1 MNTNRTVGTVLLV
14 IGVLVAG
21 LSGLC
26 TGAFLFDQ
34 ASSGVSTLDAEN
46 GVWILILLFG
56 GLPFLFGAMLI
67 LGGILALRNAR
78 RQARSD
84 NDGGPPR

>member
-1 MNTNRTVGTVLLV
+1 MSSNRIAGTVLLV

-34 ASSGVSTLDAEN
+34 ASSGVSTLDAES
-46 GVWILILLFG
+46 GVWMLILLFG

-67 LGGILALRNAR
+67 IGGVLALRNAR
-78 RQARSD
+78 RQSRTG